1 MNKKELLA
9 LIKAMINKYEKLK
22 RDDGLIECP
31 LCAKFRY
38 ILYGITKCSLCILG
52 PTPAGCRDMITFRE
66 VEVDIWNY
74 ASEVRLHYWKLVH
87 SYLYKLNSNNVIFAN
102 LDILRNKLKYIDI
115 LVAETYLY
123 HRTSVKEL
131 KEKLKFL

>member
-1 MNKKELLA
+1 MNKKELLVLVKK
-9 LIKAMINKYEKLK
+9 LIAKYETLK
-22 RDDGLIECP
+22 DDDKVTPCP
-31 LCAKFRY
+31 LCTSVATDFAYKR
-38 ILYGITKCSLCILG
+38 CDLCILG
-52 PTPAGCRDMITFRE
+52 PNYIGCRDMYTFDG

-87 SYLYKLNSNNVIFAN
+87 SYLYKLNSNNVIFTDLN
-102 LDILRNKLKYIDI
+102 ILRNKLKHADV
-115 LVAETYLY
+115 LVAEAYLY